1 VISRRDGRTAPEG
14 RIDRRT
20 WLAAMAAGWWGLPA
34 RAEEPEDAR
43 RDPPG
48 ESEAV
53 EDRAATLGLGPFR
66 VSRTAHYLGIGDA
79 PDAFRAEAL
88 RLCEDV
94 ARDYLDDFLARGFA
108 ITPPAHRLTVVIL
121 ADAGAFAALL
131 GTEPGTAVGGL
142 YDLETNRLV
151 VYDYRSQGR
160 AAAPRAGR
168 ANTIALAHEATHQ
181 LTFNSGLLDRQ
192 GDVPLCISEG
202 LAMFV
207 EVRPPSGKSPPGQ
220 PNPGRL
226 QGLVLGLRR
235 GLSWIPVE
243 TLIAADGPLGGDA
256 GAPAQQLAYAQSWLL
271 VYHLMKDP
279 ERLPRFRD
287 YLAAIRP
294 RRNAD
299 QRIED
304 ARRALGDLDRLDRD
318 LKARARK
325 LIG

>member
-1 VISRRDGRTAPEG
+1 MKSRRAGPDTLDC

-20 WLAAMAAGWWGLPA
+20 WLVGMAAGWWGLSA
-34 RAEEPEDAR
+34 RAEEPEGAR
-43 RDPPG
+43 PDLPG
-48 ESEAV
+48 EPEAV
-53 EDRAATLGLGPFR
+53 ADLAAKLGLGPFR

-79 PDAFRAEAL
+79 PDAFRAQAL
-88 RLCEDV
+88 VLCEAV
-94 ARDYLDDFLARGFA
+94 ARDYLEYFPARGFA
-108 ITPPAHRLTVVIL
+108 VTRPEHRLTVVIL
-121 ADAGAFAALL
+121 ADADAFAAFL
-131 GTEPGTAVGGL
+131 GTEPGAAVGGL

-181 LTFNSGLLDRQ
+181 LTFNTGLLDRQ

-202 LAMFV
+202 LAMYV

-226 QGLVLGLRR
+226 QGLTLGLRR
-235 GLSWIPVE
+235 GLSWIPVDR
-243 TLIAADGPLGGDA
+243 LIADDAPLGGDA
-256 GAPAQQLAYAQSWLL
+256 GELTQQLAYAQSWLL
-271 VYHLMKDP
+271 VYHRMKDP

-287 YLAAIRP
+287 YLAVICP
-294 RRNAD
+294 RRAAD
-299 QRIED
+299 RRVED
-304 ARRALGDLDRLDRD
+304 ARQALGDLDRLDRD

>member
-1 VISRRDGRTAPEG
+1 VTRRSEGRPVPDG

-20 WLAAMAAGWWGLPA
+20 WLAAMAAGWCGLPA
-34 RAEEPEDAR
+34 RAEEPEDPL

-53 EDRAATLGLGPFR
+53 ADRAAKLGLGPFR
-66 VSRTAHYLGIGDA
+66 ASRTAHYLGIGDA
-79 PDAFRAEAL
+79 PDSFRAEAL

-94 ARDYLDDFLARGFA
+94 ARDYLDDFRARGFA
-108 ITPPAHRLTVVIL
+108 ITPPANRLTVVIL
-121 ADAGAFAALL
+121 ADAGSFATFL
-131 GTEPGTAVGGL
+131 GTEPGAAVGGL

-181 LTFNSGLLDRQ
+181 LTFNTGLLDRR

-207 EVRPPSGKSPPGQ
+207 EVRTPTGKSPPGR

-226 QGLVLGLRR
+226 QGLTLGLRR
-235 GLSWIPVE
+235 GLSWIPADR
-243 TLIAADGPLGGDA
+243 LIADDGPLEGDA
-256 GAPAQQLAYAQSWLL
+256 GELAQQLAYAQSWLL

-279 ERLPRFRD
+279 DRLPQFRD

-294 RRNAD
+294 RRDAGR
-299 QRIED
+299 RIED
-304 ARRALGDLDRLDRD
+304 ARRTLGDLDRLDHD

>member
-1 VISRRDGRTAPEG
+1 MRSRRDGRAVPDGTM
-14 RIDRRT
+14 DRRT
-20 WLAAMAAGWWGLPA
+20 WLCRMAAVCWGLSA
-34 RAEEPEDAR
+34 RAEEPKGER
-43 RDPPG
+43 PDPPG
-48 ESEAV
+48 EPAAV
-53 EDRAATLGLGPFR
+53 EDLAKKLGLGPFR
-66 VSRTAHYLGIGDA
+66 SSRTPHYLGIGDA

-88 RLCEDV
+88 QLCEAS
-94 ARDYLDDFLARGFA
+94 ARDYLDYFQAHGFA
-108 ITPPAHRLTVVIL
+108 VRRPEHRLTVVIL
-121 ADAGAFAALL
+121 ADAEAFAAFL
-131 GTEPGTAVGGL
+131 GTEPGSAVGGL

-151 VYDYRSQGR
+151 VFDYRSHGR
-160 AAAPRAGR
+160 ASAPRAGR

-181 LTFNSGLLDRQ
+181 LTFNTGLLNRQ

-207 EVRPPSGKSPPGQ
+207 EVRTPSGKSPPGQ

-226 QGLVLGLRR
+226 QGLSLGLRR
-235 GLSWIPVE
+235 GLSWIPADR
-243 TLIAADGPLGGDA
+243 LLADDGPFNGDA
-256 GAPAQQLAYAQSWLL
+256 GELAQQMAYGQSWLL

-294 RRNAD
+294 RLAAD
-299 QRIED
+299 RRIED
-304 ARRALGDLDRLDRD
+304 ARQTLGDLDRLDRD